1 MTANSNLPGQV
12 FVVGY
17 PGDVGGAN
25 TECWHTVK
33 LWRRFGLDVTL
44 IPTWKPDDKWRA
56 RLDAI
61 GCRTVPS
68 SPGDLPNVPSLPRSV
83 VVAFCNSHFLRH
95 ADRFRKLGCRIVWI
109 GCMNWLFADERRHYR
124 RHGPFDRYVFQSE
137 YQQSELQPQLAKFGV
152 RPEQCRRIR
161 GAFCSDEF
169 PFRPLPHEPKSPF
182 VIGRISRAAPDK
194 YSADTWSIYRR
205 IPHPIRARLM
215 AWADPVR
222 KKLGPPPDWAECL
235 PARAESPQQF
245 LASLHGMLQV
255 NGGAGENWPRAGL
268 EAMAGGVAVVAENRW
283 GWREMIRHGRTGYLA
298 DSDDEL
304 AFYAARLACDESLR
318 LEIVHNARRVLEE
331 ELAHPETI
339 WANWQKLFEGLAVGS
354 IQ

>member
-1 MTANSNLPGQV
+1 MTANPNLPDRV

-25 TECWHTVK
+25 TECWHTVR
-33 LWRRFGLDVTL
+33 LWRRFGLEVTF
-44 IPTWKPDDKWRA
+44 IPTWKADEAWRA

-61 GCRTVPS
+61 GCRTLPS
-68 SPGDLPNVPSLPRSV
+68 RPDDLKNVPHLPHGV

-95 ADRFRKLGCRIVWI
+95 AARFRELGCRLVWI

-124 RHGPFDRYVFQSE
+124 RCGPFHRYVFQSG

-152 RPEQCRRIR
+152 RPQQCHRIR

-182 VIGRISRAAPDK
+182 VIGRISRAAADK

-205 IPHPIRARLM
+205 IPHPIRARVM
-215 AWADPVR
+215 AWADPVE
-222 KKLGPPPDWAECL
+222 KKLGPPPDWADCL
-235 PARAESPQQF
+235 PARALSPQQF

-268 EAMAGGVAVVAENRW
+268 EAMAAGVAVVAENRW

-304 AFYAARLACDESLR
+304 AFYAARLAYDEEHR
-318 LEIVHNARRVLEE
+318 MEIVRNARRLLEE
-331 ELAHPETI
+331 ELADPQAI
-339 WANWQKLFEGLAVGS
+339 WAGWRNLFEGLA
-354 IQ
+354 